1 MDVLL
6 MLENGGDIDPPP
18 WHNSS
23 SNGNKTTAMS
33 TFFFQT
39 VELKTD
45 STRVQECMDALQAK
59 GTIQRWQI
67 KAYDGE
73 PVLSVDTLEVS
84 SEALKHLI
92 RECGID
98 VSFSEPPRS
107 GS

>member
-1 MDVLL
+1 MNIIDQV
-6 MLENGGDIDPPP
+6 GRSCDPPIP

-23 SNGNKTTAMS
+23 RDEVKQNAMS

-39 VELKTD
+39 TELKTD
-45 STRVQECMDALQAK
+45 STRVQECMEALQQK

-67 KAYDGE
+67 KAYEGE
-73 PVLSVDTLEVS
+73 PVLSVDTVEVS

-98 VSFSEPPRS
+98 VQFSAPPQA

>member
-1 MDVLL
+1 M
-6 MLENGGDIDPPP
+6 E
-18 WHNSS
+18 
-23 SNGNKTTAMS
+23 
-33 TFFFQT
+33 
-39 VELKTD
+39 
-45 STRVQECMDALQAK
+45 ALQQK

-98 VSFSEPPRS
+98 VNFSAPPQA

>member
-1 MDVLL
+1 
-6 MLENGGDIDPPP
+6 
-18 WHNSS
+18 
-23 SNGNKTTAMS
+23 MS

-45 STRVQECMDALQAK
+45 STRVQECMEALQQK

-98 VSFSEPPRS
+98 VQFSAPPQAAS
-107 GS
+107 